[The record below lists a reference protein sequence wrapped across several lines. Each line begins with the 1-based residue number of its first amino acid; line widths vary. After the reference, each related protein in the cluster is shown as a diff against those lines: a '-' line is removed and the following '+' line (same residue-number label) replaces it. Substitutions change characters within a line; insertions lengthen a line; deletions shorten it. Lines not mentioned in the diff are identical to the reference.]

1 MALKVL
7 VVIALLLVALTLTTV
22 QAGPMY
28 YKKVSGQKYEPD
40 WVAVSST
47 VVPLAE
53 YRVSV
58 GGGGGE
64 QTNSA
69 LAEDEYRR
77 AYLRHQQLS
86 AAAAANSGKVKLKTT
101 ARDGTEV
108 DEAGAAAR
116 VQEDPD
122 TLITANKKFYERKS
136 N

>member
-1 MALKVL
+1 MTLKVL

-58 GGGGGE
+58 GGGGE

-86 AAAAANSGKVKLKTT
+86 AAANSGKIKLKAA

>member
-1 MALKVL
+1 MALRVL
-7 VVIALLLVALTLTTV
+7 VVIALVALALTTV

-47 VVPLAE
+47 VIPLAE

-58 GGGGGE
+58 GGGGE

-86 AAAAANSGKVKLKTT
+86 AAANSGKVKLKTV

-108 DEAGAAAR
+108 DETGAASGAAAR

-122 TLITANKKFYERKS
+122 TLITANKKFYERK
-136 N
+136 NN